1 MSWSIENLTKRC
13 FKCNRLKPLFLFSKN
28 RRNYQLKSDKGRL
41 VNCRLCE
48 TIHFMH
54 EKGKVVRYDFVSKKF
69 NINKGLYNVNTIL
82 QTYFL

>member
-1 MSWSIENLTKRC
+1 MIWIENNTKRC
-13 FKCNRLKPLFLFSKN
+13 FTCNRLKPLFLFSKN
-28 RRNYQLKSDKGRL
+28 RRNYKLKSDKGKL

-48 TIHFMH
+48 TIYFMR
-54 EKGKVVRYDFVSKKF
+54 EKGEVVRYNFVKNKF